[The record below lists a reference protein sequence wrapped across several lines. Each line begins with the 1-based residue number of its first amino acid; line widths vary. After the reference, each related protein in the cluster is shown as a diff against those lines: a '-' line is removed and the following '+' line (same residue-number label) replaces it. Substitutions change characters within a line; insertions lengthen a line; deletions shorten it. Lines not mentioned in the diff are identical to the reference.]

1 MAMMIVKESL
11 FTNKK
16 FNLRIGLYSFLIAT
30 DILDIA
36 LLLRIFKTSFADK
49 SLLIA
54 AVAIAVGTILVGT
67 ALTFDDL
74 VNRKRSLS
82 IEETLKKTDNNMEN
96 HV

>member
-1 MAMMIVKESL
+1 MIVKESL

-36 LLLRIFKTSFADK
+36 LLLRIFKTGFADK